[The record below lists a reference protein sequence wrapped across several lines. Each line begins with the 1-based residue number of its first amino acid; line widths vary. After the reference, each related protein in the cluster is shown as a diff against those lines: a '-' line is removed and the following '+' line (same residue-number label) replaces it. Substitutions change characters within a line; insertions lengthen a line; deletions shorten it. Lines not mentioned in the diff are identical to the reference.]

1 MNDPFSQDFWRE
13 NNDLDGALEGALDH
27 PPICPSCGVT
37 MLPADAFSEAFSCQ
51 NDDCE
56 ADPN

>member
-1 MNDPFSQDFWRE
+1 MADPFDPDFWAK
-13 NNDLDGALEGALDH
+13 NNDLDPQDLDH
-27 PPICPSCGVT
+27 PPICASCGVT

-56 ADPN
+56 AGED